1 LLNAQ
6 ATLTAAHA
14 DVASAQSPLL
24 GIDVGNEEGV
34 LNITGERHRLTG
46 LRGKR
51 ARDPGRQRHDGEGR
65 LKDCAAATA

>member
-1 LLNAQ
+1 MLNAQ

-34 LNITGERHRLTG
+34 LNITAPVSGTIYRVNEENERVVQAG
-46 LRGKR
+46 NGMMVKG
-51 ARDPGRQRHDGEGR
+51 D
-65 LKDCAAATA
+65 

>member
-14 DVASAQSPLL
+14 DVVSAQSPLL

-34 LNITGERHRLTG
+34 LNITAPVSGTVYRVYEENERVVQAG
-46 LRGKR
+46 NGMMVMG
-51 ARDPGRQRHDGEGR
+51 D
-65 LKDCAAATA
+65 